1 MAERI
6 AIEAGGVW
14 KRYGTRDV
22 LRGIDLA
29 VTPGELR
36 GLLGP
41 NGAGKTTLLRVLLG
55 LVRCDRG
62 RVTILGS
69 ERRATG
75 ALPEGVAGFVDS
87 PAFYPYLSARAN
99 LALLGRLDGAP
110 RRARDARVD
119 AALDAAGLL
128 SDATVAVA
136 AYSAGMRLRLGLAAA
151 LLRSPRVLLL
161 DEPTGALDPAAARDI
176 RAIVTRLARDGAAVL
191 WSSHDMAEVEDL
203 CSTISVIDD
212 GELIFS
218 GTVDELR
225 TLAPRDVH
233 TLRTSDDAASL
244 AIARAHRDVHV
255 EAGGGALRVMA
266 EEEALDA
273 LVIALGRAGIAVR
286 LLERRAR
293 SLESLFLELTNRD
306 AAVAADDAA
315 STTRSAVAAVMS

>member
-6 AIEAGGVW
+6 AIEADGVW

-99 LALLGRLDGAP
+99 LRCS
-110 RRARDARVD
+110 
-119 AALDAAGLL
+119 AASMAC
-128 SDATVAVA
+128 
-136 AYSAGMRLRLGLAAA
+136 R
-151 LLRSPRVLLL
+151 
-161 DEPTGALDPAAARDI
+161 AAREPHVSM
-176 RAIVTRLARDGAAVL
+176 RRSTRQVCFRMRP
-191 WSSHDMAEVEDL
+191 W
-203 CSTISVIDD
+203 
-212 GELIFS
+212 
-218 GTVDELR
+218 
-225 TLAPRDVH
+225 P
-233 TLRTSDDAASL
+233 
-244 AIARAHRDVHV
+244 
-255 EAGGGALRVMA
+255 
-266 EEEALDA
+266 
-273 LVIALGRAGIAVR
+273 
-286 LLERRAR
+286 
-293 SLESLFLELTNRD
+293 
-306 AAVAADDAA
+306 
-315 STTRSAVAAVMS
+315 